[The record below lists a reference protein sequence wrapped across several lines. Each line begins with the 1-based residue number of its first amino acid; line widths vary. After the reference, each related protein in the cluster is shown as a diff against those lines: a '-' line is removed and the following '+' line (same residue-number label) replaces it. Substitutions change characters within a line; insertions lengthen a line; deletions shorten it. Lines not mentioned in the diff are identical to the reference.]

1 MNLHT
6 SHPVR
11 RATRFHQPDMGDS
24 ASGGAAGAYSSGGSA
39 AAQSSGSAASSP
51 GAGGISESAAGFID
65 GRGTFAEGWTER
77 LSSELGD
84 ARAGFAK
91 FRSID
96 DLAKSYRGLEQ
107 RLGKSA
113 GAVYVP
119 GEGATPE
126 EVSAYRRALGVPE
139 QPDGYQLRP
148 DDLPEGFQWDD
159 AQGSEAAQ
167 IAHKYNVPP
176 AAMKELV
183 NIQMQREMS
192 RVAAMEGT
200 IHEHLA
206 AGERH
211 LQETWG
217 DKFGQNINRAQ
228 QMAQM
233 VGIDPRSSGFT
244 DPEVVKAFARF
255 SELISDDKFV
265 APGATPALSSAE
277 SAKDIM
283 TNRANPLYEKYQ
295 NGDPDTVERVRGML
309 RRG

>member
-1 MNLHT
+1 MQKTHT
-6 SHPVR
+6 YQS
-11 RATRFHQPDMGDS
+11 TRIHALTAAIFHQPDGGD
-24 ASGGAAGAYSSGGSA
+24 AGAGGVSSGGVA
-39 AAQSSGSAASSP
+39 SGTAGAEAGAS
-51 GAGGISESAAGFID
+51 AGGTAAGFVD
-65 GRGTFAEGWTER
+65 ARGAFTEGWTSR
-77 LSSELGD
+77 LSEDLGD

-139 QPDGYQLRP
+139 QPDGYELRP

-159 AQGSEAAQ
+159 EQSAVAAQ

-183 NIQMQREMS
+183 NIQMQREMG
-192 RVAAMEGT
+192 RVAAMETT
-200 IHEHLA
+200 IQEHLA

-217 DKFGQNINRAQ
+217 DKFSTNISRAQ

-233 VGIDPRSSGFT
+233 VGIDPRSNGFT

-265 APGATPALSSAE
+265 AQGATPGLNSME

-283 TNRANPLYEKYQ
+283 TNKSNPLYDKYQ

>member
-1 MNLHT
+1 MT
-6 SHPVR
+6 AAV
-11 RATRFHQPDMGDS
+11 FHQPDMGDS
-24 ASGGAAGAYSSGGSA
+24 GAGGVSSGGESSGTAGAEAGATGGSSA
-39 AAQSSGSAASSP
+39 AAGFVDAR
-51 GAGGISESAAGFID
+51 GA
-65 GRGTFAEGWTER
+65 FAEGWTSR
-77 LSSELGD
+77 LSEDLGD

-113 GAVYVP
+113 GAAFVP

-139 QPDGYQLRP
+139 QADGYQLRP

-159 AQGSEAAQ
+159 GQSAVAAQ

-183 NIQMQREMS
+183 NIQMQREMG

-200 IHEHLA
+200 IQEHLA

-217 DKFGQNINRAQ
+217 DKFSTNISRAQ

-233 VGIDPRSSGFT
+233 VGIDPRSNGFT

-265 APGATPALSSAE
+265 APGGTPALSSTE

-283 TNRANPLYEKYQ
+283 TNKANPFYEKYQ